1 MEPPQEQKCHHA
13 FTTIVDFKSETGTIY
28 MDLDGKFPILSNKG
42 NRYLL
47 TITDYWTRWC
57 DAIPI
62 PNKESRAVVHAFVT
76 RWVAHHGAPMSILTD
91 QGKEFQSELFKE
103 CCLLMD
109 TWKMHTTPFHP
120 RCNGLTERLNQTI
133 ERMLS
138 AFVAE
143 NQMDWDDKIPFVM
156 MAYRSAVQESTGVS
170 PYAMLYGSE
179 LPVPLDWVF
188 RKPNNVPQDKLLY
201 VRDLRKQINAA
212 YDHARK
218 CLLGAIQ
225 RQKRNYDRGVRNV
238 TFEVGQF
245 VMCHDKTKKVGR
257 NPALRPRWRGPYII
271 MDMLSPAT
279 AVLKL
284 DEKSRFVTV
293 HVDRLKHCFPPHR
306 GKFRWAEKALKEKHP
321 HLTLEW
327 H

>member
-1 MEPPQEQKCHHA
+1 
-13 FTTIVDFKSETGTIY
+13 
-28 MDLDGKFPILSNKG
+28 
-42 NRYLL
+42 
-47 TITDYWTRWC
+47 
-57 DAIPI
+57 
-62 PNKESRAVVHAFVT
+62 
-76 RWVAHHGAPMSILTD
+76 
-91 QGKEFQSELFKE
+91 
-103 CCLLMD
+103 
-109 TWKMHTTPFHP
+109 
-120 RCNGLTERLNQTI
+120 
-133 ERMLS
+133 
-138 AFVAE
+138 
-143 NQMDWDDKIPFVM
+143 

-257 NPALRPRWRGPYII
+257 NPLPRTSAFFRRSKADPHSAVQLNLTSFFRSLLSSSAIWAKSLII
-271 MDMLSPAT
+271 
-279 AVLKL
+279 
-284 DEKSRFVTV
+284 R
-293 HVDRLKHCFPPHR
+293 R
-306 GKFRWAEKALKEKHP
+306 
-321 HLTLEW
+321 
-327 H
+327 